1 MGRIVF
7 ISHRHDDLVPTII
20 KKVPEAVALTSFKLE
35 IQRGDV
41 LCWLPTVNEFF
52 PNNLAIKS
60 KRRTCLN
67 ISFSSSGLVLNLLY
81 LPYTKNGRRLG

>member
-41 LCWLPTVNEFF
+41 LCWLPTVNEY
-52 PNNLAIKS
+52 
-60 KRRTCLN
+60 
-67 ISFSSSGLVLNLLY
+67 VDD
-81 LPYTKNGRRLG
+81 